1 MKIVIGT
8 RTLSSWSLRGWLAAK
23 LSGLPFQTDCI
34 EMDSPA
40 WQDGSAKS
48 ELPSGKV
55 PYLIDGGVPVWDSM
69 AMILWLADKGG
80 HDRFW
85 PRELPARGLAYAMAA
100 EMHAGFAPLRG
111 GCPMQL
117 QKRYPDFVASD
128 AILADVRRIDA
139 LWSEARDRFGSDTD
153 LPFLF
158 GPFSAAD
165 VMFAPVVYRIDH
177 YHLPVSATARAY
189 VDAVVTHPWLREWQA
204 EAREEVLRFDM
215 YALPGGI
222 PA

>member
-23 LSGLPFQTDCI
+23 LSGLPFHTDCI
-34 EMDSPA
+34 EMDTPE
-40 WQDGSAKS
+40 WRDGQAKS
-48 ELPSGKV
+48 ALPSGKV
-55 PYLIDGGVPVWDSM
+55 PYLVDGGVSVWDSM

-100 EMHAGFAPLRG
+100 EMHSGFAPLRS

-117 QKRYPDFVASD
+117 QKRYPDFVASE

-165 VMFAPVVYRIDH
+165 VMFAPVVYRIEH

-189 VDAVVTHPWLREWQA
+189 VDAMLAHPWLREWQA
-204 EAREEVLRFDM
+204 EARQEVLRFDA
-215 YALPGGI
+215 YALPGGV